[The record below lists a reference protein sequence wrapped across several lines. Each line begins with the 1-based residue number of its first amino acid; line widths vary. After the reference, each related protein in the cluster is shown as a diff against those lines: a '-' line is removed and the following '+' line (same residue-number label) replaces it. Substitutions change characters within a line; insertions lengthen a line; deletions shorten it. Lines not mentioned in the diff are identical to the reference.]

1 MTNLPR
7 LVLPEQPKKSHA
19 ELYAHGMNLV
29 DKANWLRVSRGQS
42 TLDPTEAE
50 DPFTVVKDLLQTYL
64 KDLDSMPGDKARY
77 EVTYWTDLKKAFD
90 EVDPEM
96 RKRIN
101 DIYLNRRPEQKLEVR
116 NNRFEL

>member
-7 LVLPEQPKKSHA
+7 LVLPDKPKKSQA

-42 TLDPTEAE
+42 ILDPTESE
-50 DPFTVVKDLLQTYL
+50 DPFSVVAELLTTYL

-77 EVTYWTDLKKAFD
+77 EVTYWTDLKKAFE
-90 EVDPEM
+90 EVDPVM
-96 RKRIN
+96 RNRVN
-101 DIYLNRRPEQKLEVR
+101 DIYLKRKPEVKLKTTKDR
-116 NNRFEL
+116 YEL